1 MRKIL
6 IIRFSSIGDIV
17 LTSPVIRCIKKQ
29 VPQAELHFVTKEAFN
44 SVLAHNP
51 FIDKLHTFKKD
62 ISEIY
67 QELQAEKFDLVIDL
81 HKNLRS
87 LLLKQKLAAK
97 SYSFDKLNLQKFLAV
112 NLKMRSALPSEH
124 IVDRY
129 LAAVKELGV
138 INDHKGLDYFLSK
151 EEHVSLEELGLPSTN
166 FKFIALVIGGSY
178 FTKKIPFNKLAEI
191 CQKAVLPIIAL
202 GGKEDKEMGLE
213 LKKKFPHIINTC
225 GRYSLNQSASVV
237 QQAEWVITGDTGL
250 MHIAAAFHKK
260 IISVWGNTIP
270 EFGMGPYL
278 PNEQNKILE
287 VHDLKCRPCS
297 KLGFKKCPKTHFKC
311 MNEIDF
317 KFVSELQ

>member
-1 MRKIL
+1 
-6 IIRFSSIGDIV
+6 
-17 LTSPVIRCIKKQ
+17 
-29 VPQAELHFVTKEAFN
+29 VPDAELHFVTKEAFN

-87 LLLKQKLAAK
+87 LRLKQKLAAK

-178 FTKKIPFNKLAEI
+178 FTKKIPVNELAEI
-191 CQKAVLPIIAL
+191 CQKAVLSIIVI
-202 GGKEDKEMGLE
+202 GGKEDKAMGEE
-213 LKKKFPHIINTC
+213 LKKKFPHIINMC

-278 PNEQNKILE
+278 PNEKNKILE
-287 VHDLKCRPCS
+287 VPNLKCRPCS